1 MEQDANVGQSS
12 DLPSG
17 QKLTCNSIYI
27 IYLEIHVLIQPAIK
41 LIKLFSSWP
50 WPWQKQVLQKSMYVL
65 PTLKKSSS
73 RCHCNHTSSLMQLTL
88 TDCSLKQMWGR
99 STPAL
104 LNQSHLYISPV
115 VINIIFVSFLKPGLS
130 KGQLILKCLF
140 GIVNSLNEKI
150 RPN

>member
-50 WPWQKQVLQKSMYVL
+50 WPWQKQVLQKSKDTKVCMYFPPSKKVQVDVTAITLL
-65 PTLKKSSS
+65 P
-73 RCHCNHTSSLMQLTL
+73 
-88 TDCSLKQMWGR
+88 
-99 STPAL
+99 
-104 LNQSHLYISPV
+104 
-115 VINIIFVSFLKPGLS
+115 
-130 KGQLILKCLF
+130 
-140 GIVNSLNEKI
+140 
-150 RPN
+150 